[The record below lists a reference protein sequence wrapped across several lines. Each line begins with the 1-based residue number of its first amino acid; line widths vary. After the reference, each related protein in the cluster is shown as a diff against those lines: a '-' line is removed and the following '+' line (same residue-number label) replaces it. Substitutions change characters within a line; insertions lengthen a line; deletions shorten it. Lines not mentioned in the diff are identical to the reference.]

1 MSLSRRVELLFD
13 PKEYSDLEEVA
24 RSRGESVGALIRHA
38 VKTYYIQPDLK
49 EKQEAAR
56 LIIRQEVDFGSWEDV
71 KVVIGKSINKR
82 LETS

>member
-38 VKTYYIQPDLK
+38 VKTYYIQPALK
-49 EKQEAAR
+49 EKQVAAR
-56 LIIRQEVDFGSWEDV
+56 LIISQEMDFGSWEDI
-71 KVVIGKSINKR
+71 KTIIGKTIDKR